1 MRLETVLL
9 LVGVIGIAAWRI
21 YRMSK
26 GMAYHYRRYRRYSE
40 RKKQAINATKFRF

>member
-9 LVGVIGIAAWRI
+9 LVGVIGIAAWRV

-26 GMAYHYRRYRRYSE
+26 GMAYHYRRYRHYKE
-40 RKKQAINATKFRF
+40 RKKAETEATKFRF

>member
-9 LVGVIGIAAWRI
+9 LVGVIGIAAWRL

-26 GMAYHYRRYRRYSE
+26 GMAYHYRRYRYYSE
-40 RKKQAINATKFRF
+40 QKKRRADSTKFRS